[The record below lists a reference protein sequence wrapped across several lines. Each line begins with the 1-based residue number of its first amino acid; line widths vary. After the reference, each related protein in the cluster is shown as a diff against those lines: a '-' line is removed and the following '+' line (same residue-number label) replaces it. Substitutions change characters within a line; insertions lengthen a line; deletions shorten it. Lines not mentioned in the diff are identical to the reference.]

1 MKCKIIIDKAHEEE
15 VIGYVHEKNV
25 LAEKIE
31 NIVLGSSK
39 QLLGFDGR
47 SINVLDDSE
56 IYCFTVE
63 DGKVYALTHSEKLRL
78 KQRLYE
84 VEECIGSSFVKINQ
98 SCIVNMNK
106 IHKFDA
112 SFSGGLSVIMKNGY
126 KDYIS
131 RRQLKKVKERMGF

>member
-1 MKCKIIIDKAHEEE
+1 MKCKIIIDKAHDEE
-15 VIGYVHEKNV
+15 VIVYVHEKNA

-31 NIVLGSSK
+31 NIVLSDSR
-39 QLLGFDGR
+39 QLLGFDGK
-47 SINVLDDSE
+47 NVLVLDNSE
-56 IYCFTVE
+56 VYCFTVE
-63 DGKVYALTHSEKLRL
+63 DNKVYALTHSEKLRL

-84 VEECIGSSFVKINQ
+84 IEECVGNDFVKINQ
-98 SCIVNMNK
+98 SCIINMNK

-112 SFSGGLSVIMKNGY
+112 SLSGGLSVIMKNGY